1 MHHND
6 SIGEGMTTKRSS
18 KGRREHNLCDV
29 DLTLPRG
36 ELICFSGVSG
46 SGKSSLAFDTL
57 FAEGQRR
64 YVESLSNFARQFMGQ
79 MPKPNVDFVSGLS
92 PTISISQKSSGS
104 NPRSTVGTI
113 TEIYDFLRVLYA
125 RVGTGRCPKCNIKID
140 AQSKDAITARI
151 LDLPRDSTL
160 WILAPKIRRQKG
172 EFRDLFEDLRK
183 PRFCPR
189 QVDGETIRLSDP
201 PLLDRQK
208 RHDVEVVVDRIP
220 PRLTEIV
227 AEWWKRSAPLKD
239 RRDHFICLG
248 ITTQRSKHRGWLRMT
263 IFFHHAMPAA
273 NADRVTEPRR
283 RNCSASIAPKACAE
297 ACMTGW
303 DDSTR
308 LSLTNWCR
316 MIDFPSA
323 RVRLNFLVS
332 GETSDGS
339 DVKFIAEPRKPR
351 PVAGL
356 REEDDAR
363 KSKWKDLPEE
373 ARRIWLWGYDEPL
386 AFNWRGGR
394 KSRKFSGSFDGFIP
408 ELIEKYRTTR
418 NKMQRKHLEKYMEPW
433 TALTAMGNGL
443 INKPLQL

>member
-6 SIGEGMTTKRSS
+6 SIGEGMTTKEIQV
-18 KGRREHNLCDV
+18 KGAREHNLCDV

-183 PRFCPR
+183 QGFVRLE
-189 QVDGETIRLSDP
+189 VDGETIRLSDP

-220 PRLTEIV
+220 PDDRDRGRVVEAVSTALKIGETTLFVSESQPNDLSTGLVKNDHLFSSRYACGQCGQSYRAPTPQLFSFNSPQGMCEACDGLGRLYTFIPDELV
-227 AEWWKRSAPLKD
+227 PDD
-239 RRDHFICLG
+239 RLSVRKGAIELLG
-248 ITTQRSKHRGWLRMT
+248 KWGDIGRQRRQ
-263 IFFHHAMPAA
+263 
-273 NADRVTEPRR
+273 VYRR
-283 RNCSASIAPKACAE
+283 AAE
-297 ACMTGW
+297 ALDQLLGYEKGTM
-303 DDSTR
+303 
-308 LSLTNWCR
+308 L
-316 MIDFPSA
+316 
-323 RVRLNFLVS
+323 
-332 GETSDGS
+332 ET
-339 DVKFIAEPRKPR
+339 
-351 PVAGL
+351 
-356 REEDDAR
+356 
-363 KSKWKDLPEE
+363 KWKDLPEE

-394 KSRKFSGSFDGFIP
+394 KVSQIQWLLRRVYPGTD
-408 ELIEKYRTTR
+408 
-418 NKMQRKHLEKYMEPW
+418 
-433 TALTAMGNGL
+433 
-443 INKPLQL
+443 